1 MMSNANSEIP
11 ASRLNRARS
20 LIQDGMQ
27 LTMTYSSIIDQRHK
41 RETLRRDD
49 ATGRAFY
56 VTKVREF
63 GMKGNFTERE
73 SHAP

>member
-27 LTMTYSSIIDQRHK
+27 LTMTYSIIIDQRL
-41 RETLRRDD
+41 ESGAFRRDD
-49 ATGRAFY
+49 ATRRAFY
-56 VTKVREF
+56 VMNVREF
-63 GMKGNFTERE
+63 EMKGNFTERE